1 MNKFGVD
8 SRDAIAVNVERTRHS
23 LTRTYK
29 GRNNS
34 ILKDNETPR
43 EALARDIKNMKDI
56 YRYEK
61 KDLLKRNKNETDA
74 EYNLREKAYESNLRK
89 SLKERRNDEFYTF
102 KSSLKLFNKGWKPFP
117 KRNYWI
123 S

>member
-1 MNKFGVD
+1 MDAGSKPAISTKTTKPHQKWWGFFIIGV
-8 SRDAIAVNVERTRHS
+8 
-23 LTRTYK
+23 YK

-89 SLKERRNDEFYTF
+89 SLKDVIKKNKDTF
-102 KSSLKLFNKGWKPFP
+102 PHLFKK
-117 KRNYWI
+117 
-123 S
+123 